1 MTTFIHFK
9 KNKTNLLVLCAM
21 SIISENAMAEDESK
35 VALFDKTMLWGNLK
49 NLDISKY
56 EQGNL
61 IPDGNYSIDIIFN
74 ESLKGR
80 YDLPVKRDVTT
91 NSSMP
96 CISRSLL
103 LTFGVKEEALPKSVD
118 NPECINIS
126 QYIPNAF
133 YEFDAND
140 LALKIS
146 VPQINVKNQPRDYSP
161 PEKWE
166 AGIPA
171 LLLDYNGNT
180 YFSKYNTGHLEST
193 YLSTKLGFNL
203 GEWQFRNSTSISW
216 ENNKG
221 RSVVPIES
229 HISRDID
236 SLKAQLIL
244 GDSFTDGDLFDSV
257 SLRGV
262 RLVSDDRMKPVSQ
275 TGYAPIVRGIAN
287 SNAVVTIKQNGY
299 VISETTVAPGAFE
312 ISDIPPGS
320 YNGDLDV
327 TVTEADGKKST
338 FTVPFSAVPR
348 SMREGS
354 DRFNFNIG
362 KVRNLSNTNPVLGQ
376 FTYQRGLSNLL
387 TANTGITLSEGYSA
401 LQAGSVFNT
410 NIGAIGVDVTQSKTK
425 INDTTF
431 KGQSYR
437 FSFNKLFLN
446 TGTNVTLA
454 AYRYSTSGYFSVRD
468 GLNARDAAFNNTNNF
483 DQTFVRL
490 RSRAEININQ
500 TFNQNNSVYLN
511 GSVQN
516 YWNSSTRNVQ
526 YQAGFRK
533 NMRWGSIGISL
544 NQQRDT
550 SSNNKTTI
558 AMFNLS
564 INLDGGKS
572 FSSNLQHDNQGN
584 NSQQV
589 SLSGTAG
596 DDRRWSYSVNA
607 NRSESN
613 STEDNTLGG
622 SASYSGSKV
631 FTNASASMNK
641 NSKQVSLGIA
651 GSVIATSHGV
661 FFGQS
666 MGESVAIVEAKN
678 AEGAEVMPAVGVKI
692 DSSGYALLPA
702 LSPYKLNDV
711 QLQTGSMSEGVEL
724 QGSSNQTVPRSGAV
738 VYVNFKTSKGL
749 PILFKVTQ
757 PNGEVLPF
765 GTDVLDENDNVVGNV
780 GQNGKLLARVK
791 NAKGT
796 LHATLNN
803 KRSCRFSYST
813 FENSK
818 QNTLQQATCSSSN

>member
-1 MTTFIHFK
+1 MTTITDFK
-9 KNKTNLLVLCAM
+9 QNKISLLVLCALSM
-21 SIISENAMAEDESK
+21 PYDYALAGEESK
-35 VALFDKTMLWGNLK
+35 VALFDKSMLWGNLK
-49 NLDISKY
+49 ELDISKY
-56 EQGNL
+56 EEGNI
-61 IPDGNYSIDIIFN
+61 IPDGTYSIDIVFN
-74 ESLKGR
+74 DTLKGR
-80 YDLPVKRDVTT
+80 YELAVKK
-91 NSSMP
+91 NSANSQSMP
-96 CISRSLL
+96 CISRKLL
-103 LTFGVKEEALPKSVD
+103 ITFGVKEESLPPTVEDS
-118 NPECINIS
+118 ECIDIS
-126 QYIPNAF
+126 KYIPDAF
-133 YEFDAND
+133 YAFDTND
-140 LALKIS
+140 LSLRIS
-146 VPQINVKNQPRDYSP
+146 VPQIDVKHYPRDYSP

-171 LLLDYNGNT
+171 FLLDYNGNT
-180 YFSKYNTGHLEST
+180 YFSKNNNSNTENA
-193 YLSTKLGFNL
+193 YLSTKLGFNF
-203 GEWQFRNSTSISW
+203 GEWQFRNTTSISW
-216 ENNKG
+216 DNNNG
-221 RSVVPIES
+221 RSVVPMES
-229 HISRDID
+229 YVKKDID
-236 SLKAQLIL
+236 SLRAQLVL

-257 SLRGV
+257 SLRGL
-262 RLVSDDRMKPVSQ
+262 RLVTDDRMKPVSQ

-362 KVRNLSNTNPVLGQ
+362 KVRNLLNTSPMLGQ

-387 TANTGITLSEGYSA
+387 TGNTGLTLSEGYTA
-401 LQAGSVFNT
+401 FQAGTVFNT
-410 NIGAIGVDVTQSKTK
+410 SLGAIGVDATHSNTK
-425 INDTTF
+425 INDTLL

-468 GLNARDAAFNNTNNF
+468 GLNARDLAVKSAENPATSFS
-483 DQTFVRL
+483 RL

-500 TFNQNNSVYLN
+500 TFNQSSSVYLN
-511 GSVQN
+511 ASVQN
-516 YWNSSTRNVQ
+516 YWNSDTRNVQ

-533 NMRWGSIGISL
+533 NLRWGSIGVSV
-544 NQQRDT
+544 NQVRDNN
-550 SSNNKTTI
+550 NNKVATM
-558 AMFNLS
+558 MFNLS
-564 INLDGGKS
+564 INMDGGKS
-572 FSSNLQHDNQGN
+572 FSSTLQHDTEGN
-584 NSQQV
+584 NNQQV
-589 SLSGTAG
+589 SLSGNAG
-596 DDRRWSYSVNA
+596 EDKRWSYNINA
-607 NRSESN
+607 NRNTN
-613 STEDNTLGG
+613 STTEDNTIGG
-622 SASYSGSKV
+622 SVNYSGSKASV
-631 FTNASASMNK
+631 NATSSVNK
-641 NSKQVSLGIA
+641 NSKQLSLGVT
-651 GSVIATSHGV
+651 GSVLATTHGI

-666 MGESVAIVEAKN
+666 MGESAAIVEAKD

-692 DSSGYALLPA
+692 DRSGYALLPS

-711 QLQTGSMSEGVEL
+711 QLQTGSMNEGVEL
-724 QGSSNQTVPRSGAV
+724 QGSSNQAVPRSGAV

-757 PNGEVLPF
+757 SNGEVLPF
-765 GTDVLDENDNVVGNV
+765 GTDVMDENDNVVGNI

-818 QNTLQQATCSSSN
+818 QNTLQQATCNSSD